1 MLIQIQEKSQLNV
14 IDNVE
19 PSIETTEMRYK
30 MKNQPNI
37 VPMAQGYMKLECIPE
52 HEGAHWRSI
61 TSKSVTPGFA
71 TWNNMT
77 TTEPTEYKEI
87 DWTDF
92 SNDAQYSEDNIPYWL
107 HMDSNNITAVE
118 DNDDLPIY
126 IQEWPASV
134 DNDNEGVLYWNF
146 FSIDGIT
153 DPYLI
158 KYAELDDLDKISQFE
173 ADNLIGVWGTN
184 SYRTVTTPDT
194 GLAEYE
200 IP

>member
-1 MLIQIQEKSQLNV
+1 MIPIQEKSQLNV
-14 IDNVE
+14 IDNAE
-19 PSIETTEMRYK
+19 PSIETTEMRYR
-30 MKNQPNI
+30 MNNQPNI

-52 HEGAHWRSI
+52 HAGAHWRSI

-71 TWNNMT
+71 TWNNMA
-77 TTEPTEYKEI
+77 TTEPTGHEEI

-92 SNDAQYSEDNIPYWL
+92 SHDVQYNGKTIPYWL
-107 HMDSNNITAVE
+107 NVDNNNITSIE

-126 IQEWPASV
+126 IQEWPTFA
-134 DNDNEGVLYWNF
+134 DNDNGGVLYWNF
-146 FSIDGIT
+146 FTIDGIT

-158 KYAELDDLDKISQFE
+158 KYAELDDLDKMSQFE

-184 SYRTVTTPDT
+184 SYRTVVTPDT
-194 GLAEYE
+194 GLTEYE

>member
-1 MLIQIQEKSQLNV
+1 MLIQTREKLQSNI

-19 PSIETTEMRYK
+19 PSIETTEMRYI
-30 MKNQPNI
+30 MNNQPNI

-61 TSKSVTPGFA
+61 TSEPVTPGFA

-77 TTEPTEYKEI
+77 TTEPTKYEAI
-87 DWTDF
+87 DWRDF
-92 SNDAQYSEDNIPYWL
+92 SHDVQYDEINIPYWL
-107 HMDSNNITAVE
+107 SMDNDNITVVE

-126 IQEWPASV
+126 IQEWPNSI
-134 DNDNEGVLYWNF
+134 DEEIEGVLYWNF
-146 FSIDGIT
+146 FTIDGIT

-158 KYAELDDLDKISQFE
+158 KYAEVDDLDNISQFE
-173 ADNLIGVWGTN
+173 ATNLIGVWGTD
-184 SYRTVTTPDT
+184 SYRTIVTSDAE
-194 GLAEYE
+194 LSEYE